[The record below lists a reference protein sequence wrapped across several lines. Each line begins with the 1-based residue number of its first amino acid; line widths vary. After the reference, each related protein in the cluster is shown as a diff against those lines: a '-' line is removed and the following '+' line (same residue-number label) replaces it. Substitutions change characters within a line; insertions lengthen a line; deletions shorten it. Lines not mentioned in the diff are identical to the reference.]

1 MEQISTAANVAA
13 VRTIVRSV
21 HFCLTIEMAG
31 PKLAGWSAF
40 NPEGSFIHWL
50 PGTERHEGDSGPAK
64 TETADDITVGRYFTV
79 INERRK

>member
-1 MEQISTAANVAA
+1 
-13 VRTIVRSV
+13 
-21 HFCLTIEMAG
+21 MAG

-79 INERRK
+79 INDRRK